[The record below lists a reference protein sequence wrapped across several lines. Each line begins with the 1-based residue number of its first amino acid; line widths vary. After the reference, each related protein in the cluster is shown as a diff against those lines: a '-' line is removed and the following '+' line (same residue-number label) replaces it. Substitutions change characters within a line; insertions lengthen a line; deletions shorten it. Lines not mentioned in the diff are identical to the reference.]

1 MKGNVHRDL
10 IEASWRRRLTP
21 EEQAHLRAYLL
32 VHPEAQSEWEEEA
45 ALTACLRQ
53 LPDAPLASNFTAQV
67 LEAARAEKRTAERGS
82 DAIGWWA
89 TLRRLLPR
97 VAGAALT
104 VLLVGVALHQHRT
117 QQRAQLGRS
126 LVEFSSVA
134 TALPAPEVLQD
145 FDAIHTLRYVPAAA
159 SDEDLLLVLQR

>member
-1 MKGNVHRDL
+1 
-10 IEASWRRRLTP
+10 
-21 EEQAHLRAYLL
+21 
-32 VHPEAQSEWEEEA
+32 
-45 ALTACLRQ
+45 
-53 LPDAPLASNFTAQV
+53 V
-67 LEAARAEKRTAERGS
+67 LEAARAETRTAERGS

-104 VLLVGVALHQHRT
+104 VLLLGVALHQHRT